1 MNKFFSTDNY
11 TQNKTYN
18 IVLMVLLFLTYMY
31 SCYYGL
37 TLTFA
42 LMPYMGFAI
51 TESYAATVFWFALII
66 TAGIALLLFEFFLR
80 LSYNYLRRVYAGRI
94 FKENRPA
101 GGSGAFMAKFP
112 EYPINVYDYKFWARV
127 FFIILNIVIGSFNF
141 LPLYIPLLNS
151 FYIVIKLII
160 KTIVLG
166 LLVLFYLKKFCKP
179 SNPATV
185 MATFQLPLILVVI
198 FVF

>member
-1 MNKFFSTDNY
+1 MNKIFSTENY
-11 TQNKTYN
+11 SQNKTYN
-18 IVLMVLLFLTYMY
+18 IVLMVFLFLTYMY

-42 LMPYMGFAI
+42 LMPYMGFAV
-51 TESYAATVFWFALII
+51 TESYAATVFWFGLII
-66 TAGIALLLFEFFLR
+66 TAAIALLLFEFFLK
-80 LSYNYLRRVYAGRI
+80 LSYNYLRRIYAGRI
-94 FKENRPA
+94 FKENRPM

-112 EYPINVYDYKFWARV
+112 EYPITAHDYKFWARV

-141 LPLYIPLLNS
+141 LPLYMPVISS
-151 FYIVIKLII
+151 FYIVIKLLI
-160 KTIVLG
+160 KIVVLG

-179 SNPATV
+179 QNRATV